1 MWGVGQRRSHSVRR
15 NLRRGVTRSPLEK
28 RQDVLGYRV
37 WFPAGNTAS
46 GKPLPTLPTPTCL
59 SNFLLGP
66 AEPT

>member
-15 NLRRGVTRSPLEK
+15 NLRRGVTRSPSEK
-28 RQDVLGYRV
+28 RQDVHGYWV

-46 GKPLPTLPTPTCL
+46 GKPLSTLPTPTGL